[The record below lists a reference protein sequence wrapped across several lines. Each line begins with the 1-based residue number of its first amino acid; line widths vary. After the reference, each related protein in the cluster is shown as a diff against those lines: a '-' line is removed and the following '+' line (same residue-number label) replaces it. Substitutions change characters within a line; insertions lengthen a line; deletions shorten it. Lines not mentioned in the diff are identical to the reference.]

1 MAVNVLSLFS
11 ITGAGGGADRATLSS
26 ALIAVK
32 VRNTMRAAER
42 PFPSIPK
49 PDIPDNADIV
59 GPDSDYNYWA

>member
-1 MAVNVLSLFS
+1 MAVNVLSLFT
-11 ITGAGGGADRATLSS
+11 IPGAMEADRAQLSS
-26 ALIAVK
+26 ALVALK

-49 PDIPDNADIV
+49 QDIPDNADIV